1 MHTQKRV
8 GSSSCSGDTFLFL
21 TLDSRREMRGRL
33 CTHTTMVV
41 GGYMDGTTKNWR
53 DVSCHATQFK
63 VNRRGINFL
72 PGFLFLVCFVFLL
85 SIQFSAYCRGRCRP
99 LNISMDDA
107 KNGPVNFRLTELWR
121 RARLYTI
128 FIRIF
133 LPLVCLVRVSR
144 VCDGWIDL
152 IIHGCYKGMC
162 VCIQQRG
169 ASHISPSSEGLG
181 LETAVLHTHTDISCL
196 IIWRRPAVTHVE
208 TRCTCYV
215 QALFSSSSSIQPLF
229 FFFGRAAAAGCLSE
243 ISDDWFMSRPHLFK
257 LVVAREGLLSC
268 CLYRFA

>member
-133 LPLVCLVRVSR
+133 LPRVCLVRVSR

-162 VCIQQRG
+162 VCIQQRE

-181 LETAVLHTHTDISCL
+181 LETAALHTHRHQLFDCMKTAGSHACRNAL
-196 IIWRRPAVTHVE
+196 HML
-208 TRCTCYV
+208 CTGS
-215 QALFSSSSSIQPLF
+215 FLF
-229 FFFGRAAAAGCLSE
+229 FLFFHPGSFLLLRSCGCCWLLVRNLWRLIYESAAPL
-243 ISDDWFMSRPHLFK
+243 
-257 LVVAREGLLSC
+257 
-268 CLYRFA
+268 